1 MTDLH
6 NWFFACWILCYLT
19 ICKCSDVIVQSFEG
33 ESVTLPCKY
42 DSKYH
47 GKCEICWIRGV
58 IPNMGCGDEIIGS
71 DGDKVVRKK
80 SNRYQMVGEIP
91 HGDVSLT
98 IRNIEKKDSGK
109 YGCRIHVPGWFNDEM
124 YYVHLIVD
132 DALIPTTW
140 ETTSLSSSTSENEI
154 TGVFTTAMTEGTSPG
169 PTTQEP
175 LVTTSSGLITG
186 KSQTTETS
194 GGRNKTQENT
204 SFVSSSNAPESS
216 TIGLWTSNTTYGT
229 SIKYPDSHNVEN
241 KDSVNATAVIVPVLL
256 LLLALIVITGLLM
269 WTQKKKTR
277 AALDITQ
284 NSDNSVIY
292 SNSGSSVGLYNRE
305 MAVENIYQLQTENE
319 YEQWH

>member
-154 TGVFTTAMTEGTSPG
+154 TGVFTTAMTEG
-169 PTTQEP
+169 
-175 LVTTSSGLITG
+175 
-186 KSQTTETS
+186 
-194 GGRNKTQENT
+194 RNKTQENT

-216 TIGLWTSNTTYGT
+216 TIGLWTSNTTYAGT

>member
-6 NWFFACWILCYLT
+6 SWFFTSWILCYLT
-19 ICKCSDVIVQSFEG
+19 ICNCSDVIVQSFEG

-47 GKCEICWIRGV
+47 GKCQICWMRGD
-58 IPNMGCGDEIIGS
+58 IPNMGCGDEIIAT

-80 SNRYQMVGEIP
+80 SGKYQMVGEIP

-98 IRNIEKKDSGK
+98 IRNIGKTDSGK
-109 YGCRIHVPGWFNDEM
+109 YGCRIHVPGLFNDEM
-124 YYVHLIVD
+124 YYVHLIVE

-140 ETTSLSSSTSENEI
+140 ETTSLSSSTSET
-154 TGVFTTAMTEGTSPG
+154 TGVFTTEAPG
-169 PTTQEP
+169 PTTPEP
-175 LVTTSSGLITG
+175 LVTSSSGLITPE
-186 KSQTTETS
+186 SQTTETS
-194 GGRNKTQENT
+194 GEKNKTQENS

-216 TIGLWTSNTTYGT
+216 TIGLWTSDITYAKTT
-229 SIKYPDSHNVEN
+229 VEDPELSPVEH
-241 KDSVNATAVIVPVLL
+241 KDSVNASAVIVPVIL
-256 LLLALIVITGLLM
+256 LLLALIVIVGILI
-269 WTQKKKTR
+269 WKQKKKTR

-284 NSDNSVIY
+284 NSDISVIY

-305 MAVENIYQLQTENE
+305 MAVENIYQIQTENE

>member
-6 NWFFACWILCYLT
+6 SWFFTSWILCYLT
-19 ICKCSDVIVQSFEG
+19 ICNCSDVIVQSFEG

-47 GKCEICWIRGV
+47 GKCQICWMRGD
-58 IPNMGCGDEIIGS
+58 IPNMGCGDEIIAT

-80 SNRYQMVGEIP
+80 SGKYQMVGEIP

-98 IRNIEKKDSGK
+98 IRNIGKTDSGK
-109 YGCRIHVPGWFNDEM
+109 YGCRIHVPGLFNDEM
-124 YYVHLIVD
+124 YYVHLIVE

-140 ETTSLSSSTSENEI
+140 ETTSLSSSTSET
-154 TGVFTTAMTEGTSPG
+154 TGVFTTE
-169 PTTQEP
+169 E
-175 LVTTSSGLITG
+175 
-186 KSQTTETS
+186 K
-194 GGRNKTQENT
+194 NKTQENS

-216 TIGLWTSNTTYGT
+216 TIGLWTSDITYAKTT
-229 SIKYPDSHNVEN
+229 VEDPELSPVEH
-241 KDSVNATAVIVPVLL
+241 KDSVNASAVIVPVIL
-256 LLLALIVITGLLM
+256 LLLALIVIVGILI
-269 WTQKKKTR
+269 WKQKKKTR

-284 NSDNSVIY
+284 NSDISVIY

-305 MAVENIYQLQTENE
+305 MAVENIYQIQTENE

>member
-132 DALIPTTW
+132 D
-140 ETTSLSSSTSENEI
+140 
-154 TGVFTTAMTEGTSPG
+154 
-169 PTTQEP
+169 
-175 LVTTSSGLITG
+175 
-186 KSQTTETS
+186 
-194 GGRNKTQENT
+194 GRNKTQENT